1 MVKLIRFR
9 HGGAVRY
16 GVLEGD
22 IIYAL
27 DGDPLGSFA
36 KGNPHT
42 ALQQVE
48 LLSPCEPTKIV
59 GVGLNYRD
67 HTQTAGTLLPE
78 EPLLFLKAPTT
89 VIGDGAEIVWPIQ
102 SERID
107 FEAELAI
114 VIGKPARNVALDEAR
129 TRVLGYTCAND
140 ITARDLQRRDGQWSR
155 AKSFDTFCPLGP
167 FIAVGIDP
175 NDLPIVARVNGEV
188 RQSSTTANLIFGVP
202 YLISFISKVMTLL
215 PGDVILTGTPA
226 GTGSLKEGD
235 EVEVE
240 IGPIGPLRN
249 RLVRQA

>member
-1 MVKLIRFR
+1 MVKLVRFR
-9 HGGAVRY
+9 HGEAVRY
-16 GVLEGD
+16 GILEGD
-22 IIYAL
+22 TIYAL
-27 DGDPLGSFA
+27 DGDPLGSFT
-36 KGNPHT
+36 KGKPRA
-42 ALQQVE
+42 ALKDVV
-48 LLSPCEPTKIV
+48 LLPPCEPTKIV

-67 HTQTAGTLLPE
+67 HAQSVGAPFPE

-114 VIGKPARNVALDEAR
+114 VVGKPTRDVALDEAR
-129 TRVLGYTCAND
+129 SRVLGYTCAND

-167 FIAVGIDP
+167 FIALGIDP
-175 NDLPIVARVNGEV
+175 GDLSITSRVNGEV
-188 RQSSTTANLIFGVP
+188 RQSSTTANLIFGIP
-202 YLISFISKVMTLL
+202 YLISFISRVMTLL

-226 GTGSLKEGD
+226 GTGPLRVGD
-235 EVEVE
+235 EVEIE

-249 RLVRQA
+249 RLVRRA